1 MTNMKTPIWISKEG
15 EHGLVRLS
23 LFRRFVNTQGG
34 QYAAKISG
42 ALFSAGN

>member
-1 MTNMKTPIWISKEG
+1 MKIQNQIKRGKIG
-15 EHGLVRLS
+15 EHGLVKLS
-23 LFRRFVNTQGG
+23 LFRRFVKTQGG